1 MKKFYIIISFLL
13 CFLSPAQSHFLSTY
27 SFHMSNYVSD
37 TSLDTTDFTI
47 VQIPFLSFELGTY
60 SEPEFS
66 NFSSIHNNNF
76 IIDISEYEDKIS
88 EYAHH
93 LIDFQTNIFT
103 YTQKKGGDLYSCGI
117 THRFFGEFFL
127 SKDLVS
133 LLVNGNYNYLNTTL
147 DLSDDYAVGYNYL
160 SVFFGYSKLIS
171 KGIRFGTRLKL
182 IKGINIIGVDNNN
195 SSVLFTDDFST
206 PNNPFSTHVNSDFN
220 FFTTTNSSI
229 FNNLGCAIDLSF
241 EKKIS
246 QYTIY
251 THLLELGFVSWVEDQ
266 SVSQGEFHFDGINY
280 DSSQDLITE
289 FNSLYDTIIDVFDV
303 EERYDVKSLRLLPF
317 NFNIGVNK
325 HFDNSL
331 NTVNVNYNVKK
342 LYKGFLH
349 TGTVSYTHSL
359 PEYHLSFTPQYSFN
373 KFNYINIGMVFHKSW
388 GKKLHTSMFI
398 DNIIGTV
405 SDNITSSRFSLGVNF
420 YLLF

>member
-1 MKKFYIIISFLL
+1 ML
-13 CFLSPAQSHFLSTY
+13 
-27 SFHMSNYVSD
+27 NYVSAP
-37 TSLDTTDFTI
+37 SLDTTDFTI
-47 VQIPFLSFELGTY
+47 MQIPFLSFELGTY
-60 SEPEFS
+60 SAPKFS
-66 NFSSIHNNNF
+66 NFTSIRNNNF

-103 YTQKKGGDLYSCGI
+103 YTHKKGKNLYSYGI

-133 LLVNGNYNYLNTTL
+133 LLVNGNYNSLNTRI
-147 DLSDDYAVGYNYL
+147 DLRDDYAIGYNYL

-171 KGIRFGTRLKL
+171 KGIRLGTRLKL

-195 SSVLFTDDFST
+195 SSVLLTDDFST
-206 PNNPFSTHVNSDFN
+206 PNNPFSIHVNSDFN
-220 FFTTTNSSI
+220 FFTTTNSSVL
-229 FNNLGCAIDLSF
+229 NNLGCAIDLSF

-251 THLLELGFVSWVEDQ
+251 THLLELGFVSWMEDQ
-266 SVSQGEFHFDGINY
+266 SISKGELHFDGINY

-289 FNSLYDTIIDVFDV
+289 FNSLYDTIIDVFDF
-303 EERYDVKSLRLLPF
+303 EERHDVKSLRLLPF
-317 NFNIGVNK
+317 YFNIGVNK
-325 HFDNSL
+325 QFYNSL
-331 NTVNVNYNVKK
+331 NNVNVNYNVKK
-342 LYKGFLH
+342 LYKGILH
-349 TGTVSYTHSL
+349 TGTISYTHSF
-359 PEYHLSFTPQYSFN
+359 PDYHLSFTPQYSFN
-373 KFNYINIGMVFHKSW
+373 RFHYINIGMVIHKSW
-388 GKKLHTSMFI
+388 GEILHTSMFI

-405 SDNITSSRFSLGVNF
+405 SDNIRSSRFGFGINF